1 LGFGTVGNQQI
12 WIRDMRTGKDS
23 MLTATPLDK
32 WHPRFSPDNTKV
44 SFSDLSDD
52 IYIVP
57 MLGALQK

>member
-1 LGFGTVGNQQI
+1 
-12 WIRDMRTGKDS
+12 MRTGKDS